1 VLTLLFGGD
10 HPLLGGPGYIDAMS
24 INGIFAAVF
33 GLSISY
39 QVLLL
44 ARIREQVA
52 AGDGS
57 RAAIRHALR
66 VTAAPVTG
74 AAAVTVAAA
83 VPFLAADLLTVR
95 QFGIALA
102 TAVLLDALI
111 VRPVVLPA
119 TLALLPASRPVAAA
133 RGLTTP

>member
-1 VLTLLFGGD
+1 
-10 HPLLGGPGYIDAMS
+10 MS

-44 ARIREQVA
+44 TRIREQVA

-57 RAAIRHALR
+57 RTAIRHALR
-66 VTAAPVTG
+66 ATAAPVTG
-74 AAAVTVAAA
+74 AAAVTVAAV
-83 VPFLAADLLTVR
+83 VPFLATDLLTVR
-95 QFGIALA
+95 QFGIAVA

-133 RGLTTP
+133 PGLTTP